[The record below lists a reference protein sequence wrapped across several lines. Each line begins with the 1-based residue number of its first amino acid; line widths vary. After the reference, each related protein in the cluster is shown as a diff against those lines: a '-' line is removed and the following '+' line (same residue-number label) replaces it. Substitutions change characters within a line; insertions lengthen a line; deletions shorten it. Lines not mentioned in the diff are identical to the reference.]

1 MLSYKLTTIA
11 EDDIIRIYDYGVYR
25 FGIPQAESY
34 YDKLYEY
41 FDAIARNPY
50 SFQAADDIKSGYR
63 KCVCG
68 SDVIYYRIMTDYIEI
83 STIIGS
89 QDFQNF
95 E

>member
-1 MLSYKLTTIA
+1 MIYKLSSETEI
-11 EDDIIRIYDYGVYR
+11 DLRRIYS
-25 FGIPQAESY
+25 FGIFKFGLDQADIY
-34 YDKLYEY
+34 YDKLIET
-41 FDAIARNPY
+41 FELITKRPY
-50 SFQAADDIKSGYR
+50 AFPIKTVNQVDYS

-68 SDVIYYRIMTDYIEI
+68 SDVIYYRIMTDYVEI

>member
-1 MLSYKLTTIA
+1 MIYKLSNDA
-11 EDDIIRIYDYGVYR
+11 EADLRRIYS
-25 FGIPQAESY
+25 FGIYKFGLNQADVY
-34 YDKLYEY
+34 YDKLLET
-41 FDAIARNPY
+41 FDLISNSPHAFP
-50 SFQAADDIKSGYR
+50 IKTVNHVDYH

>member
-1 MLSYKLTTIA
+1 MISLEYMSTVSIDLEYSKLNVTSTNCTNILTTL
-11 EDDIIRIYDYGVYR
+11 
-25 FGIPQAESY
+25 P
-34 YDKLYEY
+34 K
-41 FDAIARNPY
+41 NPY
-50 SFQAADDIKSGYR
+50 PFQVADDIRNNYH

-68 SDVIYYRIMTDYIEI
+68 SDVIYYRIMTDYVEI